1 MQLVDIGFAAQAPK
15 LQAWLSQLE
24 IETTDLWGLFKM
36 LDQGALLR
44 AHLREDG
51 KGVVKLLNQTCL
63 HLFFSEIMRT
73 ALDSCSA

>member
-44 AHLREDG
+44 AHLWEDG
-51 KGVVKLLNQTCL
+51 KRC
-63 HLFFSEIMRT
+63 
-73 ALDSCSA
+73 C

>member
-1 MQLVDIGFAAQAPK
+1 MQLVDVELAAQAPK

-44 AHLREDG
+44 AHPWEVG
-51 KGVVKLLNQTCL
+51 KRVVTSNLFTYVFTEIRQTA
-63 HLFFSEIMRT
+63 H
-73 ALDSCSA
+73 DSCSA

>member
-44 AHLREDG
+44 AHLWEDG
-51 KGVVKLLNQTCL
+51 KGVVKSNLST
-63 HLFFSEIMRT
+63 FVFTEIMQT